1 MTVRFETDGFD
12 YDVRRIA
19 EGSTVVTPEGGR
31 RIKVQ
36 VLINQQNKTKKIN
49 IMNGQDIAMWYFIIG
64 LLYMI
69 INTFIRKIETDG
81 DYLLPLAWFMVW
93 PVGILGLIIVGAI
106 NQYNKLVE
114 KPD

>member
-1 MTVRFETDGFD
+1 M
-12 YDVRRIA
+12 
-19 EGSTVVTPEGGR
+19 TPEGGR